1 MAAESATE
9 AIYLALSSPE
19 PDPRV
24 VHAAIEE
31 IRDLSGQNV
40 IAVLGAKI
48 DALGARIDA
57 QSTRIDALSARID
70 AQIAEVKAEIKAQS
84 ERIDAQSERI
94 DAQSERIDAQ
104 SERIDLLQRVIWR
117 VIWPLV
123 ALVAAPVLG
132 LLYQA
137 LSR

>member
-57 QSTRIDALSARID
+57 QSTRIDA
-70 AQIAEVKAEIKAQS
+70 QIAEVKAEIKAQS

-117 VIWPLV
+117 VIWPLI
-123 ALVAAPVLG
+123 ALLAAPVFG

>member
-57 QSTRIDALSARID
+57 QSTRIDALSARLD

-84 ERIDAQSERI
+84 KRI

-117 VIWPLV
+117 VIWPLI
-123 ALVAAPVLG
+123 ALLAAPVLG

>member
-94 DAQSERIDAQ
+94 DAQSERID
-104 SERIDLLQRVIWR
+104 LLQRVIWR
-117 VIWPLV
+117 VIWPLI
-123 ALVAAPVLG
+123 ALLAAPVLG